1 MNSVPQPSPSR
12 LTDFSGSPVVVG
24 VTPGQDEL
32 VVLTAASWAR
42 ALGVRL
48 VCAYVD
54 TQRITTLEFPDGSV
68 RHVSIE
74 PDVADDAWHE
84 TEAQLRE
91 QLEGVLDGVSWEFH
105 YLAGRV
111 DRALTHL
118 ARAVDASAIVVG
130 TRVPGIGARMRQFVE
145 GSVAL
150 HLSHHQHRPV
160 LVVPLA
166 VVDWFTKR
174 PWGV

>member
-1 MNSVPQPSPSR
+1 MKDVPQPSPAR
-12 LTDFSGSPVVVG
+12 LTEFSGSPIVVG
-24 VTPGQDEL
+24 VTPGQNEL
-32 VVLTAASWAR
+32 VPITAASWAR

-54 TQRITTLEFPDGSV
+54 TQRTTVEEFPDGSV

-74 PDVADDAWHE
+74 PDVADDTWQR
-84 TEAQLRE
+84 TEAALLE
-91 QLEGVLDGVSWEFH
+91 QLGGVLTDVEWEFH

-111 DRALTHL
+111 DRSLTHL

-130 TRVPGIGARMRQFVE
+130 TRVPGLGARVRQFVE

-174 PWGV
+174 PWGA